1 MNDIIH
7 LLQRSPAL
15 EGGVHLPASSP
26 VVRDAFT
33 QSTMR
38 QGHCFRRFI
47 PWLILSAMLLAAG
60 PAIAEDVIKLGCA
73 ISFTGSQSRSGKLY
87 IDSYRFAVEKVNASG
102 GVKVGDK
109 AYQMQLVFH
118 DDQSDPT
125 ESSRLVE
132 KLIAEDRVHF
142 LLGPY
147 SSGITIPD
155 SIVARRYRVPM
166 IEGGGASSKIF
177 DKGNRY
183 IFGTLPRAEDYF
195 VSTLDFLSKQIPRA
209 KTLAIIYS
217 DDKFDVSVAQGTR
230 AEAGQLGFKVVIY
243 EKYSENATDF
253 SSALT
258 KAKAAEAQAILVA
271 GHSEEAINIVHQA
284 KELNVSP
291 YFLSLTVGPTE
302 ADFRKAL
309 GRDADYI
316 YGVASWSPQM
326 EFAGKLFKDTQSF
339 VREFRAALGYDP
351 DYHNASGVAG
361 VAIFKDAIERAGS
374 LDREKVR
381 DAIAATD
388 LDTIYGKVDFLEN
401 GQIRGTS
408 VVLQVLEGEIYQV
421 YPSKGKAP
429 VYPMPAWDKR

>member
-1 MNDIIH
+1 
-7 LLQRSPAL
+7 
-15 EGGVHLPASSP
+15 
-26 VVRDAFT
+26 
-33 QSTMR
+33 
-38 QGHCFRRFI
+38 
-47 PWLILSAMLLAAG
+47 MLLATA
-60 PAIAEDVIKLGCA
+60 PAFAKDVIKLGCA

-87 IDSYRFAVEKVNASG
+87 IDSYKLAVEKVNASG

-109 AYQMQLVFH
+109 TYQLALVFY
-118 DDQSDPT
+118 DDKSDPT

-132 KLIAEDRVHF
+132 KLIAQDKVNF

-177 DKGNRY
+177 DKRNRY

-195 VSTLDFLSKQIPRA
+195 VSTLNFLNEQSPLA
-209 KTLAIIYS
+209 KKLAIVYS
-217 DDKFDVSVAQGTR
+217 DDKFDISVAEGTR
-230 AEAGQLGFKVVIY
+230 EVAGKIGFEVVLY
-243 EKYSENATDF
+243 EKYAENANDF

-258 KAKAAEAQAILVA
+258 KAKSAGAQAVLVA
-271 GHSEEAINIVHQA
+271 GHSEEAINVVHQA

-309 GRDADYI
+309 GKDADYI

-326 EFAGKLFKDTQSF
+326 EFKGTLFKDTQSF
-339 VREFRAALGYDP
+339 VEEFKAFYAYEP
-351 DYHNASGVAG
+351 DYHNASGVAD
-361 VAIFKDAIERAGS
+361 VVIFKDAIERAGS
-374 LDREKVR
+374 LDPEKVR
-381 DAIAATD
+381 DAIATTD
-388 LDTIYGKVDFLEN
+388 LDTIYGKLSFMDN
-401 GQIRGTS
+401 GQIKGTS
-408 VVLQVLEGEIYQV
+408 VVLQILDSEIYQV

>member
-1 MNDIIH
+1 
-7 LLQRSPAL
+7 
-15 EGGVHLPASSP
+15 
-26 VVRDAFT
+26 
-33 QSTMR
+33 MR
-38 QGHCFRRFI
+38 QKSFFPRFFLQ
-47 PWLILSAMLLAAG
+47 LILSIILLAAVSAFAG
-60 PAIAEDVIKLGCA
+60 DVIKLGCA

-87 IDSYRFAVEKVNASG
+87 IDSYKFAVEKINALG

-109 AYQMQLVFH
+109 TFKIELVFY
-118 DDQSDPT
+118 DDKSDPT

-132 KLIAEDRVHF
+132 KLIAQDEVDF

-177 DKGNRY
+177 DKRNRY

-195 VSTLDFLSKQIPRA
+195 VSTLNFLNKQSPRA
-209 KTLAIIYS
+209 QKLAILYS
-217 DDKFDVSVAQGTR
+217 DDKFDVSVAEGTR
-230 AEAGQLGFKVVIY
+230 AEAAKLGFEVVLY
-243 EKYSENATDF
+243 EKYAENATDF

-258 KAKAAEAQAILVA
+258 KARAAGAQAVLVA

-302 ADFRKAL
+302 ADFRRAL
-309 GRDADYI
+309 GRDADYV

-326 EFAGKLFKDTQSF
+326 DFKGTLFENTGTF
-339 VREFRAALGYDP
+339 VREFKAAFGYDP
-351 DYHNASGVAG
+351 DYHNASGVAD
-361 VAIFKDAIERAGS
+361 VVIFKDAIERAGS

-381 DAIAATD
+381 DAIAATN
-388 LDTIYGKVDFLEN
+388 LDTIYGKVNFLEN
-401 GQIRGTS
+401 GQIKGAS
-408 VVLQVLEGEIYQV
+408 VVLQILEGEIYQV
-421 YPSKGKAP
+421 YPGRGKLP
-429 VYPMPAWDKR
+429 VYPIPAWDKR